1 MNFLNRQKEN
11 DVAVVIP
18 DAKAQIYCKNTKIR
32 RDILLYSAEILEKQV
47 HLLTHNNK
55 KSIMLKR

>member
-18 DAKAQIYCKNTKIR
+18 DTKAQNYCKNTKIW
-32 RDILLYSAEILEKQV
+32 RDILL
-47 HLLTHNNK
+47 
-55 KSIMLKR
+55 

>member
-18 DAKAQIYCKNTKIR
+18 DAKVQIYCKNTKIGETGAFI
-32 RDILLYSAEILEKQV
+32 DA
-47 HLLTHNNK
+47 
-55 KSIMLKR
+55 

>member
-18 DAKAQIYCKNTKIR
+18 DAKTKIYCKNTKIR
-32 RDILLYSAEILEKQV
+32 RDILL
-47 HLLTHNNK
+47 
-55 KSIMLKR
+55 

>member
-18 DAKAQIYCKNTKIR
+18 DAKAQIYCKNTKYGEIFYYKVLKNR
-32 RDILLYSAEILEKQV
+32 RNRCIY
-47 HLLTHNNK
+47 
-55 KSIMLKR
+55 

>member
-18 DAKAQIYCKNTKIR
+18 DAKVQIYCKNMERYFIIKC
-32 RDILLYSAEILEKQV
+32 
-47 HLLTHNNK
+47 
-55 KSIMLKR
+55 

>member
-18 DAKAQIYCKNTKIR
+18 DTKTQIYCKNTKIR
-32 RDILLYSAEILEKQV
+32 RDILL
-47 HLLTHNNK
+47 
-55 KSIMLKR
+55 

>member
-18 DAKAQIYCKNTKIR
+18 DVKAQIYCKNTKIW
-32 RDILLYSAEILEKQV
+32 RDILL
-47 HLLTHNNK
+47 
-55 KSIMLKR
+55 

>member
-18 DAKAQIYCKNTKIR
+18 DDKTQIYCKNTKIR
-32 RDILLYSAEILEKQV
+32 RDILL
-47 HLLTHNNK
+47 
-55 KSIMLKR
+55 

>member
-18 DAKAQIYCKNTKIR
+18 DAKAQIYCKIQNMER
-32 RDILLYSAEILEKQV
+32 YLL
-47 HLLTHNNK
+47 
-55 KSIMLKR
+55 

>member
-18 DAKAQIYCKNTKIR
+18 DAKTRIYCKNTKIW
-32 RDILLYSAEILEKQV
+32 RDILL
-47 HLLTHNNK
+47 
-55 KSIMLKR
+55 